1 MGRGGADLHSHTT
14 FSDGK
19 TSLALSARAA
29 EAAGLEAL
37 AITDHQWQ
45 PGAVAGG
52 AALSEYLAA
61 IAAVQA
67 RTPVRLLRGVEST
80 AVDAAGTPAIDAE
93 TARPLDLV
101 LCDMGGRT
109 RGLFVDGPSA
119 QTAFLEGLRRAMVAI
134 CEHPLVDVFAHPF
147 NVGRLGRDLAP
158 ATLPVRLVEEVCAA
172 AAATGTAFEVMND
185 MQYWFPELSVA
196 ELTGDYAAIVARA
209 HAAGC
214 RFTLGSDAHHHQGVG
229 NLRWSR
235 RVLDLAGVP
244 DDRLT
249 DWRTFVDHTSNS

>member
-1 MGRGGADLHSHTT
+1 MDRYRADLHSHTT

-29 EAAGLEAL
+29 EAAGLDAL

-52 AALSEYLAA
+52 ASIDAYLAA
-61 IAAVQA
+61 IDAAQA
-67 RTPVRLLRGVEST
+67 RTPVRLLRGVETT
-80 AVDAAGTPAIDAE
+80 AVDAAGTPGIDAE

-109 RGLFVDGPSA
+109 RGLFVDGPSD
-119 QTAFLEGLRRAMVAI
+119 QTAFLEGLRRAMVSV
-134 CEHPLVDVFAHPF
+134 CENPLVDVFAHPF
-147 NVGRLGRDLAP
+147 NVGRLERDLAP
-158 ATLPVRLVEEVCAA
+158 ATLPASLVEEVCAA

-185 MQYWFPELSVA
+185 MHYWFPELPVA
-196 ELTGDYAAIVARA
+196 QVTDGYAAIVARA
-209 HAAGC
+209 YAAGC

-229 NLRWSR
+229 NHRWSR
-235 RVLDLAGVP
+235 RVLALAGVP
-244 DDRLT
+244 ERRLV
-249 DWRTFVDHTSNS
+249 DWRTFAGETPTP